1 MTSAQKVLSQQIRAL
16 KNWKDVLVKTESD
29 KLKKNTKMEIL
40 ETVEKVKAVA
50 VDTDQE
56 AVETQDASQKKEL
69 MS

>member
-1 MTSAQKVLSQQIRAL
+1 M
-16 KNWKDVLVKTESD
+16 ESD
-29 KLKKNTKMEIL
+29 KLKKSTKMEIL

-69 MS
+69 MSKPQEQAHHKQATIVFNQ

>member
-1 MTSAQKVLSQQIRAL
+1 
-16 KNWKDVLVKTESD
+16 
-29 KLKKNTKMEIL
+29 MEIL

-50 VDTDQE
+50 VVTDQE